1 MGKTQGPRVPSALS
15 EMFLSEVTFLLSFC
29 DSFILQDGRPIR
41 GTDTHFQFFL
51 SLQRP
56 QHTLFCGDVASSHKC
71 IKNSVLKHISD
82 FFLLENKVLRV
93 MDVVKEAVKVAE
105 RQVTERDDGR

>member
-1 MGKTQGPRVPSALS
+1 MFHQLS
-15 EMFLSEVTFLLSFC
+15 VRCSYLKSLFYLVFATVSSSRTDGQSEVQTHTFNFY
-29 DSFILQDGRPIR
+29 
-41 GTDTHFQFFL
+41 L

-93 MDVVKEAVKVAE
+93 TDVVKEAVKAAE

>member
-1 MGKTQGPRVPSALS
+1 MFHQLS
-15 EMFLSEVTFLLSFC
+15 VRCSYLKSLFYLVFATVSSSRTDGQSEVQTHTFN
-29 DSFILQDGRPIR
+29 
-41 GTDTHFQFFL
+41 FFL

-71 IKNSVLKHISD
+71 IKNSALKHIS
-82 FFLLENKVLRV
+82 FCWKIKFSVT
-93 MDVVKEAVKVAE
+93 DVVKEAVKAAE

>member
-1 MGKTQGPRVPSALS
+1 MFHQLS
-15 EMFLSEVTFLLSFC
+15 VRCSYLKSLFYFTSFC

-71 IKNSVLKHISD
+71 IKNSALKHISD
-82 FFLLENKVLRV
+82 LFLLENKVLRV
-93 MDVVKEAVKVAE
+93 TDVVKEAVKAAE